1 MTNKLGFLTVS
12 GDVRDEIT
20 RKVISQSITE
30 SSVPNLKT
38 EVKREPFSKSISL
51 TLDEPGFVMNSLS
64 KVNKVLTKTD
74 TQFWKKIFLFSCNH
88 LSDDFL
94 TGVKSFKEVVCR

>member
-1 MTNKLGFLTVS
+1 MTTKLCFMTVS
-12 GDVRDEIT
+12 GDVVDEIT
-20 RKVISQSITE
+20 IKVISQSITE

-74 TQFWKKIFLFSCNH
+74 TQFWEKFLFFGNH

-94 TGVKSFKEVVCR
+94 AGVKSLKEAGCR